1 VTVIVLESH
10 RTWQARQT
18 DGAGRA
24 DRASPLFRSLPAVP
38 KAVTGEVLVEVAERQ
53 RQDVRKALVSE
64 VIYLVFL
71 LAVALV
77 LGAGIVWTE
86 SEKQRLVARLML
98 LYLYGP
104 MLVLIAIERSV
115 DWVRR
120 WRSLRQR
127 IGTDGSAMLYDEGSG
142 EVRRYGWNAVV
153 TNGRAL
159 LADSTMI
166 HLYGGKRYDPTSVF
180 AAEALRECV
189 LARLPRCSLVKRRL
203 IAAELLRAVG
213 DDYPA
218 VLNGSAAGGQKLTF
232 LPKIWSR
239 NSGRSHQG
247 RMLCKLHEPVVA

>member
-189 LARLPRCSLVKRRL
+189 LARLPRSAFVGELRFWWTALLRGNAAARWQCAVITLVLCVGLLSEIRPDL
-203 IAAELLRAVG
+203 IATLKAMYLG
-213 DDYPA
+213 
-218 VLNGSAAGGQKLTF
+218 F
-232 LPKIWSR
+232 LKSKM
-239 NSGRSHQG
+239 S
-247 RMLCKLHEPVVA
+247 